1 MDAEIQA
8 QSLLAPVDLEKDESN
23 LNIDKPGAVF
33 VAGLIT
39 ESTSAIIDS
48 LGNHENVMLE
58 ESEAEEKGEV
68 TELPVARPVASF
80 KGASSGLRPRFL
92 VPAISNGEVG
102 STREQNQG
110 ANESLTR
117 RASAMTM
124 SDGAVS
130 VHDVHIPPPLGDY
143 DLLSSSHI
151 HVHPPAGDDVQQ
163 TANEED
169 AVDDAG
175 HDSMD
180 RYYIM

>member
-1 MDAEIQA
+1 MSCRKKARQ
-8 QSLLAPVDLEKDESN
+8 P
-23 LNIDKPGAVF
+23 
-33 VAGLIT
+33 
-39 ESTSAIIDS
+39 
-48 LGNHENVMLE
+48 E
-58 ESEAEEKGEV
+58 EEGEV
-68 TELPVARPVASF
+68 AELPLVCQVASF
-80 KGASSGLRPRFL
+80 KGASSGLRPHIL
-92 VPAISNGEVG
+92 IPAISNGEVG